1 MILIISKKKEIT
13 TTKVMKWLFRFEK
26 KFILVDE
33 EETFEIKMKDNK
45 IFLESEKNNFFLD
58 EITSVWYRRGGIK
71 FKRFCYEN
79 KGINIHMDETQHWL
93 EEYVIHILE
102 SKKHLNK
109 QSKSHVNKL
118 LVLDKAKKVGLDVP
132 DYYLSNNTQNVKL
145 RSTITKPIAGNPMI
159 ESIAKDTDGVLYTAI
174 VDEYIENDF
183 FISFF
188 QEKIEKDFEI
198 RTFYLNGKCWSF
210 AIFSQNDEQ
219 TKVDF
224 RKYNT
229 EVPNR
234 NVRYNMPR
242 SIEENIRLL
251 MLSLDLNCGSL
262 DFIKSGEKYFFLEV
276 NPIGQFLGLSFI
288 CNYSLEKEIATYL

>member
-13 TTKVMKWLFRFEK
+13 TTEVIKWLFRFEK
-26 KFILVDE
+26 KFILIHED
-33 EETFEIKMKDNK
+33 ETFEIKMKDAK
-45 IFLESEKNNFFLD
+45 IFLESEKNHFFLD

-71 FKRFCYEN
+71 FKRFYYDNE
-79 KGINIHMDETQHWL
+79 GVNIHMNETQHWL
-93 EEYVIHILE
+93 EEYVMHILE
-102 SKKHLNK
+102 SKKNLNK
-109 QSKSHVNKL
+109 QSNTHVNKL
-118 LVLDKAKKVGLDVP
+118 LVLDKARKAGLDVP
-132 DYYLSNNTQNVKL
+132 DYYLSNNTKNVKL
-145 RSTITKPIAGNPMI
+145 RRTITKPIAGNPTLQ
-159 ESIAKDTDGVLYTAI
+159 SIAKDTDGVLYTAV
-174 VDEYIENDF
+174 VDEHIKNDF

-198 RTFYLNGKCWSF
+198 RTFYLDGKCWSF

-234 NVRYNMPR
+234 NVRYNLPK
-242 SIEENIRLL
+242 SIEEKIHLL

-276 NPIGQFLGLSFI
+276 NPIGQFLGLSFF

>member
-13 TTKVMKWLFRFEK
+13 TTEVIKWLFRFDK
-26 KFILVDE
+26 KFILISED
-33 EETFEIKMKDNK
+33 ETFEIKMKDTK
-45 IFLESEKNNFFLD
+45 IFLESEKNQFFLD

-71 FKRFCYEN
+71 FKRFYYDNE
-79 KGINIHMDETQHWL
+79 GVNIHMNETQHWL
-93 EEYVIHILE
+93 EEYVMHILE

-109 QSKSHVNKL
+109 QSNTHVNKL
-118 LVLDKAKKVGLDVP
+118 LVLDKARKAGLDVP
-132 DYYLSNNTQNVKL
+132 DYYLSNNTKNVKL
-145 RSTITKPIAGNPMI
+145 RRTITKPIAGNPTLQSI
-159 ESIAKDTDGVLYTAI
+159 EKDTDGVLYTAV
-174 VDEYIENDF
+174 VDEHIKNDF

-198 RTFYLNGKCWSF
+198 RTFYLDGKCWSF

-234 NVRYNMPR
+234 NVRYNLPR

-251 MLSLDLNCGSL
+251 MLSLDLNCGSI
-262 DFIKSGEKYFFLEV
+262 DFIKSGDRYFFLEV

>member
-1 MILIISKKKEIT
+1 MILIISEKKEIT
-13 TTKVMKWLFRFEK
+13 TTEVIKWLFRFEK
-26 KFILVDE
+26 KFILIHE

-45 IFLESEKNNFFLD
+45 IFLESEKNHFFLD
-58 EITSVWYRRGGIK
+58 EITSVWYRRGRIK
-71 FKRFCYEN
+71 FKRFYYEN
-79 KGINIHMDETQHWL
+79 EGINIHMNETQHWL
-93 EEYVIHILE
+93 EEYVMHILE

-109 QSKSHVNKL
+109 QSNSYVNKL
-118 LVLDKAKKVGLDVP
+118 LVLDKAKKAGLDVP

-145 RSTITKPIAGNPMI
+145 RKTITKPIAGNPMI
-159 ESIAKDTDGVLYTAI
+159 KSIAKNTDGVLYTAI
-174 VDEYIENDF
+174 VDEYIKNDF

-224 RKYNT
+224 RKYNN

-234 NVRYNMPR
+234 NVRYNLPR

-276 NPIGQFLGLSFI
+276 NPIGQFLGLSSI